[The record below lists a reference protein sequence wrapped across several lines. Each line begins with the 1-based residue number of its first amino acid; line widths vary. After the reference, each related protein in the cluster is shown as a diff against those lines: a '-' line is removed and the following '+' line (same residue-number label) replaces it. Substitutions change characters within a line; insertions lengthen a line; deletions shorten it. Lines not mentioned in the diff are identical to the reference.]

1 MCGII
6 GYVGRGDA
14 PRAIL
19 EGLRR
24 LEYRGYDSAGV
35 AAQNGHAIEVVK
47 RSGRLEAL
55 ETALVERPISGHIGI
70 GHTRWAT
77 HGAPTDANAHPH
89 IDCAGKISVVHNGII
104 ENHQELRRGLIA
116 RGHTFR
122 SETDSEVLAHLIEEA
137 YQIDRDPAG
146 AVRAALRQVRGSY
159 AVCVLF
165 EERKELLVA
174 ARKDSPLIVGLGEGE
189 NIVASDVPALV
200 HATRQVLILD
210 DGEVAEVTAESVRV
224 TTLDGTVVEKAPL
237 HVGWNPEEAEKGGFA
252 HFMLKEIYEQPQ
264 AVKNAM
270 AGRIAQG
277 RVDLSDAGW
286 SKERIRSYRRVYL
299 VACGTA
305 YHAGLVGRRLIE
317 EATDLLVAAELAS
330 EFRYAAPRL
339 GPDALVIA
347 ISQSGETADTLA
359 ALKEA
364 KRQGA
369 DVLAITNVVGSSVA
383 REATYVVYTQAGP
396 EIAVASTKAYLT
408 QLVCLALVAVYLGEV
423 RGTLDPGVARALV
436 EGMTALPEQVD
447 RVIKAFDAKTK
458 AVAARWK
465 QAKDVFYLGRGLD
478 YAVAMEGQLKLKEIS
493 YIHAEALAAGEL
505 KHGTLA
511 LIEEGVPVV
520 ALATQNHLFEKTLS
534 NLKEVGARGGRI
546 LALALEGCPDR
557 ESLEEAADE
566 VWYLPTTHSQLAPV
580 LAAVPLQLLAYYS
593 ATVRGCDVD
602 KPRNLAKSVTVE

>member
-35 AAQNGHAIEVVK
+35 AAQNGSAIEVVK

-55 ETALVERPISGHIGI
+55 ESALRERPISGHIGI

-77 HGAPTDANAHPH
+77 HGAPTDENAHPH
-89 IDCAGKISVVHNGII
+89 TDCAGKIGVVHNGII
-104 ENHQELRRGLIA
+104 ENHQELRRGLLA
-116 RGHTFR
+116 RGHVFR
-122 SETDSEVLAHLIEEA
+122 SQTDSEVLAHLIEEA
-137 YQIDRDPAG
+137 YQADPDPAG
-146 AVRAALRQVRGSY
+146 AVRTALKQVRGSY
-159 AVCVLF
+159 AICVLF
-165 EERKELLVA
+165 EDHKELLVA
-174 ARKDSPLIVGLGEGE
+174 ARKESPLIVGLGDGE
-189 NIVASDVPALV
+189 NFVASDVPALV
-200 HATRQVLILD
+200 HKTRKVLILD
-210 DGEVAEVTAESVRV
+210 DGEVAEVTARSVRV
-224 TTLDGTVVEKAPL
+224 TTLDGAEVKKAPL
-237 HVGWNPEEAEKGGFA
+237 HVGWDPEEAEKGGFA

-264 AVKNAM
+264 AVKSAM
-270 AGRIAQG
+270 AGRISDG
-277 RVDLSDAGW
+277 RVDLSSAGW
-286 SKERIRSYRRVYL
+286 SEERIRSYRRVYL
-299 VACGTA
+299 VGCGTA
-305 YHAGLVGRRLIE
+305 YHAGLVGRRLLE
-317 EATDLLVAAELAS
+317 EATDLLVSAELAS
-330 EFRYAAPRL
+330 EFRYATPRL
-339 GPDALVIA
+339 GPDTLVIV

-364 KRQGA
+364 KRQGS
-369 DVLAITNVVGSSVA
+369 DVMAVTNVVGSSVA

-408 QLVCLALVAVYLGEV
+408 QLVCLALVAVYMGQV
-423 RGTLDPGVARALV
+423 RGTLDPGAARSLV
-436 EGMTALPEQVD
+436 EGLAALPEQVD
-447 RVIKAFDAKTK
+447 EVIKAYDARTK
-458 AVAARWK
+458 AAAERWK
-465 QAKDVFYLGRGLD
+465 EARDVFYLGRGLD

-493 YIHAEALAAGEL
+493 YVHAEALAAGEL

-534 NLKEVGARGGRI
+534 NLKEVGARGGHI
-546 LALALEGCPDR
+546 LAIALEGCPDPA
-557 ESLEEAADE
+557 SLEEAAHE
-566 VWYLPTTHSQLAPV
+566 VWYLPATHSQLAPV
-580 LAAVPLQLLAYYS
+580 LAAAPLQLLAYHS